1 MKRYAVLPD
10 GWRNDDVA
18 SQEKQDAKT
27 QWRYFYVQLKVG
39 SHKVDNAPCTPL
51 SSTTTATTTTATV
64 TTNTLEQ
71 AFQDLLNGGIQ
82 DTVQKHVTELM
93 EAQIKKSEAS
103 IASLQKDTDARFAAQ
118 EAKFAAQVTALQQK
132 VENLQD
138 EKDGLIN
145 TIDQLANGLVSTFA
159 KRWANVSAA
168 ADKAAMP
175 LPKAT
180 WNPSTDGVPSVSATD
195 GGKALELASPKGTVV
210 LRTPECPQLDLCSTL
225 NALDHFLQEVKAIA
239 ASQPAGGGGR

>member
-1 MKRYAVLPD
+1 M
-10 GWRNDDVA
+10 
-18 SQEKQDAKT
+18 
-27 QWRYFYVQLKVG
+27 G

-118 EAKFAAQVTALQQK
+118 EAKFAAQVTALQQ
-132 VENLQD
+132 
-138 EKDGLIN
+138 
-145 TIDQLANGLVSTFA
+145 
-159 KRWANVSAA
+159 
-168 ADKAAMP
+168 
-175 LPKAT
+175 
-180 WNPSTDGVPSVSATD
+180 
-195 GGKALELASPKGTVV
+195 
-210 LRTPECPQLDLCSTL
+210 
-225 NALDHFLQEVKAIA
+225 
-239 ASQPAGGGGR
+239 